1 MTHRKF
7 NQQLCKGTGMI
18 NETLLLLELCEEG
31 ITKETLLSQVI
42 NSNILSTSSETR
54 AKDIVKTVFYN
65 RFMKDNPKVCHWL
78 RRVRSRGL
86 SVNHLSQ
93 LLYIFCA
100 RQNDILRDYI
110 ETELNPASESFIDTL
125 PKDTFV
131 KYVKQLAENNLVD
144 WSEASI
150 KKNAS
155 YIKACLCD
163 FQIIDNNNRILKP
176 EINDFTALFL
186 MYELHFSGLSDM
198 AIWNHEDWKLF
209 NINKSDVLRI
219 ILELNLKGGYIAQSS
234 GELLTI
240 SWQYKTME
248 EMIDATL

>member
-1 MTHRKF
+1 
-7 NQQLCKGTGMI
+7 MI

-65 RFMKDNPKVCHWL
+65 RFMKDNPKVCHGL

-209 NINKSDVLRI
+209 NLNKSDVLRI